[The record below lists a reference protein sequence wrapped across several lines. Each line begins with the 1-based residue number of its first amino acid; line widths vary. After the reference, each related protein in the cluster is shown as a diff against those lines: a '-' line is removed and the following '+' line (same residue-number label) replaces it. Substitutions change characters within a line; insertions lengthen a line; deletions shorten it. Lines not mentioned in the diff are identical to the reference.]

1 MKLAQLQAGFQAYL
15 LNSKTGAAFKS
26 QIVAD
31 KKVGISKRLSIYAN
45 AYQLRIIEA
54 LAAAYPNLKALLGDD
69 LFDQTARSYI
79 TNYPST
85 YRNMRWVGD
94 EMAAYLTHK
103 LPQYP
108 VAAEMAQFEWALG
121 LAFDAEEFPSL
132 QLQEIA
138 AVAPESWAD
147 LCFDLQPC
155 VQFCHC
161 KQNTVALWQA
171 LNTQEKP
178 PKVLKQAASW
188 LLWRQDLNA
197 HFRSLSS
204 EELFALQQ
212 VLRGET
218 FGDLCAQLEKT
229 HQDQN
234 QDHASQQAAQ
244 FLVGW
249 IEIGILKP
257 LSSKT

>member
-15 LNSKTGAAFKS
+15 LNSKTCAAFKS

-54 LAAAYPNLKALLGDD
+54 LATAYPNLKALLGDD
-69 LFDQTARSYI
+69 LFNKTARAYI
-79 TNYPST
+79 AAHPST

-121 LAFDAEEFPSL
+121 LAFDAEENPSL
-132 QLQEIA
+132 QLQELATI
-138 AVAPESWAD
+138 APETWGF
-147 LCFDLQPC
+147 LRFDLQPC
-155 VQFCHC
+155 VQLCHF

-171 LNTQEKP
+171 LNTQQKP

-188 LLWRQDLNA
+188 LVWRQDLNA
-197 HFRSLSS
+197 HFRSLSQ
-204 EELFALQQ
+204 EELFGLQQ
-212 VLRGET
+212 VQRGET

-229 HQDQN
+229 HQDQ
-234 QDHASQQAAQ
+234 ASQQAAQ
-244 FLVGW
+244 FLLGW

-257 LSSKT
+257 LSMQLT

>member
-15 LNSKTGAAFKS
+15 LNSKTGATFKS

-54 LAAAYPNLKALLGDD
+54 LAAAYPNLKALLGDG
-69 LFDQTARSYI
+69 LFNKTACAYI
-79 TNYPST
+79 TAHPSL

-94 EMAAYLTHK
+94 KMAAHLTHT

-121 LAFDAEEFPSL
+121 LAFDAEEVLSL
-132 QLQEIA
+132 QLQELA
-138 AVAPESWAD
+138 AVAPETWGY
-147 LCFDLQPC
+147 LRFDLQPC
-155 VQFCHC
+155 VQLCHF
-161 KQNTVALWQA
+161 KHNTVAVWQA

-178 PKVLKQAASW
+178 PKVLKQTANW
-188 LLWRQDLNA
+188 LVWRQDLNA

-244 FLVGW
+244 FLLGW